1 MTSCSDFIVYVLQV
15 LLVLF
20 LVKPF
25 VGVIPRLFSM
35 NVISDG
41 LVLGVM
47 LSCVLYQVLN
57 QLIPFYL
64 FGVIVTLFVEFFYS
78 NKHTCLDLV
87 LKNEKM
93 IYK

>member
-78 NKHTCLDLV
+78 Q
-87 LKNEKM
+87 
-93 IYK
+93 